1 MMAFYFQR
9 LLESFPF
16 FLKGLWMTVA
26 VSALGLSFATILGFL
41 LGIMR
46 AGNKKLLLW
55 PIGIFVFVIRGTPFV
70 VQIFIIFFILPE
82 WGIQLDAFPAAVLAL
97 SILGTAFICE
107 IVAGGIKAVDK
118 GQWEASTASGLSIF
132 QQLRFVIVPQ
142 AMQTILPPLV
152 GQYVLLIKDSSV
164 VSVIGVVELAR
175 VGWMTVVRIP
185 EGLMVFSLVGI
196 LYFVISY
203 PLIRISN
210 SLERRMSVREVR
222 L

>member
-1 MMAFYFQR
+1 MMEFYLQR
-9 LLESFPF
+9 LFESFPF

-26 VSALGLSFATILGFL
+26 VSALGLIFSTILGFM

-46 AGNKKLLLW
+46 ASNKKLLTW
-55 PIGIFVFVIRGTPFV
+55 PIGAYVFVIRGTPFV

-107 IVAGGIKAVDK
+107 IVAGGIRAVDK
-118 GQWEASTASGLSIF
+118 GQWEAGTAAGLSTI
-132 QQLRFVIVPQ
+132 QQLRFVVIPQ

-164 VSVIGVVELAR
+164 VSVIGVVELTR

-185 EGLMVFSLVGI
+185 EGLIVFSLVGI

-203 PLIRISN
+203 PLIRVSN
-210 SLERRMSVREVR
+210 SLERRMAVQEVR

>member
-1 MMAFYFQR
+1 MMEFYLQR
-9 LLESFPF
+9 LFESFPF

-26 VSALGLSFATILGFL
+26 VSGLGLIFSTILGFM
-41 LGIMR
+41 LGILR
-46 AGNKKLLLW
+46 ASNKKLLTW
-55 PIGIFVFVIRGTPFV
+55 PIGAYVFVIRGTPFV

-107 IVAGGIKAVDK
+107 IVAGGIRAVDK
-118 GQWEASTASGLSIF
+118 GQWEAGTAAGLSII
-132 QQLRFVIVPQ
+132 QQLRFVVVPQ

-164 VSVIGVVELAR
+164 VSVIGVVELTR

-185 EGLMVFSLVGI
+185 EGLIVFSLVGI

-203 PLIRISN
+203 PLIRVSN
-210 SLERRMSVREVR
+210 SLERRMAVQEVR

>member
-1 MMAFYFQR
+1 MMEFYLQR
-9 LLESFPF
+9 LFESFPF

-26 VSALGLSFATILGFL
+26 VSALGLIFSTILGFM
-41 LGIMR
+41 LGILR
-46 AGNKKLLLW
+46 ASNKKLLTW
-55 PIGIFVFVIRGTPFV
+55 PIGAYVFVIRGTPFV

-118 GQWEASTASGLSIF
+118 GQWEAGTASGLSII
-132 QQLRFVIVPQ
+132 QQLRFVVVPQ

-164 VSVIGVVELAR
+164 VSVIGVVELTR

-185 EGLMVFSLVGI
+185 EGLIVFSLVGI

-203 PLIRISN
+203 PLIRVSN
-210 SLERRMSVREVR
+210 SLERRMAVQKVR

>member
-1 MMAFYFQR
+1 MMEFYLQR
-9 LLESFPF
+9 LFESFPF

-26 VSALGLSFATILGFL
+26 VSGLGLIFSTILGFM
-41 LGIMR
+41 LGILR
-46 AGNKKLLLW
+46 ASNKKLLTW
-55 PIGIFVFVIRGTPFV
+55 PIGAYVFVIRGTPFV

-107 IVAGGIKAVDK
+107 IVAGGIRAVDK
-118 GQWEASTASGLSIF
+118 GQWEAGTAAGLSII
-132 QQLRFVIVPQ
+132 QQLRFVVLPQ

-164 VSVIGVVELAR
+164 VSVIGVVELTR

-185 EGLMVFSLVGI
+185 EGLIVFSLVGI

-203 PLIRISN
+203 PLIRVSN
-210 SLERRMSVREVR
+210 SLERRMAVQEVR

>member
-1 MMAFYFQR
+1 MMEFYLQR
-9 LLESFPF
+9 LFESFPF

-26 VSALGLSFATILGFL
+26 VSALGLIFSTILGFM

-46 AGNKKLLLW
+46 ASNNKLLTW
-55 PIGIFVFVIRGTPFV
+55 PIGAYVFVIRGTPFV

-107 IVAGGIKAVDK
+107 IVAGGIRAVDK
-118 GQWEASTASGLSIF
+118 GQWEAGTAAGLSII
-132 QQLRFVIVPQ
+132 QQLRFVVVPQ

-164 VSVIGVVELAR
+164 VSVIGVVELTR

-185 EGLMVFSLVGI
+185 EGLIVFSLVGI

-203 PLIRISN
+203 PLIRVSN
-210 SLERRMSVREVR
+210 SLERRMAVQEVR